1 MAGKFDTRLH
11 LLCRPED
18 LDTVRA
24 ALGKSLPGWLSF
36 APVSDEPDS
45 PPRLYIDSGQ
55 WTTAQAA
62 QLTAACA
69 GLPVRVVRGV
79 ALGLVEQGAVVA
91 GKGDPSPRTEATA
104 RRTVERSIEEWEQ
117 ELGVSVQESPRKPH

>member
-79 ALGLVEQGAVVA
+79 ALGLTEEGAVVVD
-91 GKGDPSPRTEATA
+91 KGGPAPRVEAQA
-104 RRTVERSIEEWEQ
+104 RRTIERAVEEWEGEQ
-117 ELGVSVQESPRKPH
+117 ITKEKAR